1 LQSFSDRC
9 LPTRLGPRALD
20 AGSKLRN
27 NARKREWQRGS
38 CPRKPKRTP
47 NRGLG
52 RDGNEKMSLT
62 RRTFLYGTAASGIVS
77 SSFAQSPA
85 WPMRPL
91 RIIIP
96 TAPGGSPDMVSR
108 TLGNK
113 LTERLGQPV
122 IVESVTHGIGIQ
134 GNNMVSRSAPD
145 GHTLAMLTGGF
156 TTQAAVVKTLPYH
169 PVRDFAF
176 VTTVVAY
183 PMFILVAPSS
193 PIASFKDL
201 IDRAKANPGKI
212 SYGII
217 GGGSVYHLLGKWIE
231 NRADLNMV
239 AVPYRGS
246 VPAFTDV
253 IGGRLD
259 AMLDTGTSAIPR
271 IRSGQLRPLAV
282 SSPERYPLVPDTPTM
297 AESIP
302 GIQLMSWLGIA
313 AAPQT
318 PRPIIDRLNSEL
330 RRALEQPDVKKWLT
344 ETGVLAAPS
353 TPEEFQKRIETEIEL
368 YTKIA
373 EANGI
378 KAE

>member
-1 LQSFSDRC
+1 
-9 LPTRLGPRALD
+9 
-20 AGSKLRN
+20 
-27 NARKREWQRGS
+27 
-38 CPRKPKRTP
+38 
-47 NRGLG
+47 
-52 RDGNEKMSLT
+52 MSLT
-62 RRTFLYGTAASGIVS
+62 RRTFLYGAAASGIVS

-85 WPMRPL
+85 WPTRPL

-122 IVESVTHGIGIQ
+122 IVESVTHGVGIQ
-134 GNNMVSRSAPD
+134 GNHMVSKSAPD

-156 TTQAAVVKTLPYH
+156 TTQGAVVKTLPYH
-169 PVRDFAF
+169 PTRDFAF

-183 PMFILVAPSS
+183 PMFISVAPNS

-201 IDRAKANPGKI
+201 IDRAKADPGKI
-212 SYGII
+212 SYAII

-231 NRADLNMV
+231 NRAGIDMV
-239 AVPYRGS
+239 PVPYRGS
-246 VPAFTDV
+246 VAAFTDV

-259 AMLDTGTSAIPR
+259 AMIDTATSAIPR
-271 IRSGQLRPLAV
+271 IRNGQLRPLAV
-282 SSPERYPLVPDTPTM
+282 SSPERYPLMPDTPTM
-297 AESIP
+297 ADSVP
-302 GIQLMSWLGIA
+302 GIKLMSWLGIA
-313 AAPQT
+313 AAPRT

-330 RRALEQPDVKKWLT
+330 RRALELPDVKQWLA

-353 TPEEFQKRIETEIEL
+353 SPEEFQRRIETEIEL
-368 YTKIA
+368 YAKIA

-378 KAE
+378 KAD

>member
-1 LQSFSDRC
+1 
-9 LPTRLGPRALD
+9 
-20 AGSKLRN
+20 
-27 NARKREWQRGS
+27 
-38 CPRKPKRTP
+38 
-47 NRGLG
+47 
-52 RDGNEKMSLT
+52 MSLT
-62 RRTFLYGTAASGIVS
+62 RRALLCGTAAALGSVS
-77 SSFAQSPA
+77 RSAAQTPA
-85 WPMRPL
+85 WPTRPL
-91 RIIIP
+91 KIIIP

-108 TLGNK
+108 TLGAK

-122 IVESVTHGIGIQ
+122 IVESVSHGIGIQ
-134 GNNMVSRSAPD
+134 GNSMVSRSAPD
-145 GHTLAMLTGGF
+145 GHTFAMLTGGF

-176 VTTVVAY
+176 VSTVVAY
-183 PMFILVAPSS
+183 PMFISVAPGS

-201 IDRAKANPGKI
+201 IERARAEPGKVN
-212 SYGII
+212 YAII

-231 NRADLNMV
+231 NRADVSMV
-239 AVPYRGS
+239 PVPYRGS

-259 AMLDTGTSAIPR
+259 AMIDTATSAIPR
-271 IRSGQLRPLAV
+271 IRNGQLRPLAV
-282 SSPERYPLVPDTPTM
+282 SSPERYPLMPDTPTM
-297 AESIP
+297 GETVP

-318 PRPIIDRLNSEL
+318 PRPIVDRLNAEL
-330 RRALEQPDVKKWLT
+330 RRALELPDVKQWLA
-344 ETGVLAAPS
+344 ETGVLAAPCS
-353 TPEEFQKRIETEIEL
+353 PEEFRRRIETEVEL

>member
-1 LQSFSDRC
+1 M
-9 LPTRLGPRALD
+9 P
-20 AGSKLRN
+20 
-27 NARKREWQRGS
+27 
-38 CPRKPKRTP
+38 
-47 NRGLG
+47 
-52 RDGNEKMSLT
+52 LT
-62 RRTFLYGTAASGIVS
+62 RRSFLYGSAAALGTATASL
-77 SSFAQSPA
+77 AQSPA
-85 WPMRPL
+85 WPTRPL

-108 TLGNK
+108 TLGAK

-134 GNNMVSRSAPD
+134 GNSMVSRSAPD
-145 GHTLAMLTGGF
+145 GHTFAMLTGGF

-176 VTTVVAY
+176 VSTVVAY
-183 PMFILVAPSS
+183 PMFISVAPGS

-201 IDRAKANPGKI
+201 IERARAEPGKVN
-212 SYGII
+212 YAII

-231 NRADLNMV
+231 NRADVSMV
-239 AVPYRGS
+239 PVPYRGS

-259 AMLDTGTSAIPR
+259 AMIDTATSAIPR
-271 IRSGQLRPLAV
+271 IRNGQLRPLAV
-282 SSPERYPLVPDTPTM
+282 SSPERYPLMPDTPTM
-297 AESIP
+297 GETVP

-318 PRPIIDRLNSEL
+318 PRPIVDRLNAEL
-330 RRALEQPDVKKWLT
+330 RRALELPDVKQWLA
-344 ETGVLAAPS
+344 ETGVLAAPCS
-353 TPEEFQKRIETEIEL
+353 PEEFRRRIETEVEL